1 MAIKLNN
8 TEDKVLKCIFSEQCS
23 KFGSDFFRI
32 DKYGPTEFGAGYFI
46 MERKP
51 FEKKLKE
58 K

>member
-1 MAIKLNN
+1 M
-8 TEDKVLKCIFSEQCS
+8 KCIFSEQCS